1 VLEEMRR
8 LLTDGKGNRRDLLWR
23 PESGNA
29 SLGFHFHGGQ
39 EVTPKLT
46 TFGPSEPRSPCNDY
60 RVQSLIAGGPAH
72 ISGQINRGD
81 VIVAVDNVEVTAKTM
96 GSCFSSSKCIGSC
109 ASLRIKR
116 ESTETEVVLVRSSTS
131 HLRNMQVLF
140 GYLDALEKTI
150 LNSADGRELQIAFQ
164 KLLAYIIDMDR
175 QRAENEM
182 EVATQLAILQVR
194 LVENINAIEY
204 KLRPLPP
211 KSDVHP
217 RSSEP
222 LSSKEDVSPLST
234 ERAKSGV
241 QNLQDPAKEA
251 SKKNIPG
258 EDTPASDAQ
267 RLRNELTQT
276 MQLLE
281 DANVVVTLLD
291 RTNKDLKLTLD
302 QKKKQVE
309 DLEEANAALA
319 QDSTRVSHYTELDD
333 VRKKLLHVESEYD
346 ELLQEFADSGL
357 SDPAH
362 VDSLLLAIKGPPAIS
377 PDVLVNV
384 INVLRRFQVSVKDV
398 ESMVRQL
405 QNRNEVELLNRIEV
419 EQLQNR
425 IEQLQ
430 QELLDVKQ
438 HDAFMSKL
446 AEELQENLRGSQ
458 AEKVANVYEQR
469 VENLQYE
476 NDNLRRQTLMHQIE
490 VDQLKYELAHLDSL
504 ANTELESQ
512 RKALNAQIE
521 TLREDNR
528 KLAENQVLHDSAV
541 GKSDLDNALIEV
553 DVDVIL

>member
-29 SLGFHFHGGQ
+29 SLGFHFHGGP

-46 TFGPSEPRSPCNDY
+46 TFGPSEPRSACNDY

-81 VIVAVDNVEVTAKTM
+81 LIVAVDNVEVTAKTV

-109 ASLRIKR
+109 ASLRIQR

-150 LNSADGRELQIAFQ
+150 LNSADGRELQISFQ

-175 QRAENEM
+175 QRAEHEM
-182 EVATQLAILQVR
+182 EVATQLAILQMR
-194 LVENINAIEY
+194 MVENINAIEY
-204 KLRPLPP
+204 MLRPLPP
-211 KSDVHP
+211 ERDVHP

-222 LSSKEDVSPLST
+222 SSSKEDVSPLST
-234 ERAKSGV
+234 EQTKSEV
-241 QNLQDPAKEA
+241 QDLQDPAKEA
-251 SKKNIPG
+251 SKKNILG
-258 EDTPASDAQ
+258 EDTSVSDAQ
-267 RLRNELTQT
+267 RLRNELTET
-276 MQLLE
+276 MRLLD
-281 DANVVVTLLD
+281 DANVVITLLD
-291 RTNKDLKLTLD
+291 KANKDMKLSLD

-309 DLEEANAALA
+309 DLEEANAAL
-319 QDSTRVSHYTELDD
+319 DSTRVSHYTELDD
-333 VRKKLLHVESEYD
+333 VRKKLLRVEREYD
-346 ELLQEFADSGL
+346 ELLLEFADSGL

-362 VDSLLLAIKGPPAIS
+362 VESLLLAIKGPPAIS

-384 INVLRRFQVSVKDV
+384 INVMRRFQVSAKDV
-398 ESMVRQL
+398 QSMVGQL
-405 QNRNEVELLNRIEV
+405 QNRIEV

-430 QELLDVKQ
+430 QKLLDVEQ
-438 HDAFMSKL
+438 HDAFMTRL
-446 AEELQENLRGSQ
+446 VEELQETLRCSQ
-458 AEKVANVYEQR
+458 AEKLANVYEQR
-469 VENLQYE
+469 VENLQNE
-476 NDNLRRQTLMHQIE
+476 NDDLRKQILMNQIE
-490 VDQLKYELAHLDSL
+490 VDQLKDELALLDSL
-504 ANTELESQ
+504 ANTEPESQ
-512 RKALNAQIE
+512 RALNTQIE
-521 TLREDNR
+521 TLFEDNR
-528 KLAENQVLHDSAV
+528 KLAENQALHNSTV
-541 GKSDLDNALIEV
+541 GKSDLEKALVEV

>member
-39 EVTPKLT
+39 EGTPKLT

-81 VIVAVDNVEVTAKTM
+81 VIVAVDNVEVTAKTV

-150 LNSADGRELQIAFQ
+150 LNSTEGRELQIAFQ

-204 KLRPLPP
+204 MLRPLPP

-217 RSSEP
+217 RSNEP
-222 LSSKEDVSPLST
+222 LSSKEEVSPLST
-234 ERAKSGV
+234 ERAKGEV
-241 QNLQDPAKEA
+241 QDLQDPAKEA
-251 SKKNIPG
+251 SKKNIL
-258 EDTPASDAQ
+258 DSSASDTQ
-267 RLRNELTQT
+267 RLRNELTET

-291 RTNKDLKLTLD
+291 RANKDLTLSLD

-333 VRKKLLHVESEYD
+333 MKMKLLHVEREYD

-362 VDSLLLAIKGPPAIS
+362 VDSLLLAIKGPPTIS

-384 INVLRRFQVSVKDV
+384 INVMRKFQVSAKDV
-398 ESMVRQL
+398 ESMVEQL
-405 QNRNEVELLNRIEV
+405 QNRNEVELQNRIEV

-438 HDAFMSKL
+438 HDAFMTRL
-446 AEELQENLRGSQ
+446 VEELQENLRGSQ
-458 AEKVANVYEQR
+458 AEKLAIVYEQR
-469 VENLQYE
+469 VENLQNE

-490 VDQLKYELAHLDSL
+490 VDQLKDELAHLESL

-512 RKALNAQIE
+512 RKALNTQIE
-521 TLREDNR
+521 TLREDKR
-528 KLAENQVLHDSAV
+528 KVAENQVLHDSAV
-541 GKSDLDNALIEV
+541 GKSELDNALIEV

>member
-29 SLGFHFHGGQ
+29 SLGFHFHGGP

-46 TFGPSEPRSPCNDY
+46 TFGPSEPRSACNDY

-81 VIVAVDNVEVTAKTM
+81 LIVAVDNVEVTAKTV

-109 ASLRIKR
+109 ASLRIQR

-150 LNSADGRELQIAFQ
+150 LNSADGRELQISFQ

-175 QRAENEM
+175 QRAEHEM
-182 EVATQLAILQVR
+182 EVATQLAILQLR
-194 LVENINAIEY
+194 MVENINAIEY
-204 KLRPLPP
+204 MLRPLPP
-211 KSDVHP
+211 ERDVHP

-222 LSSKEDVSPLST
+222 SSSKEDVSPLST
-234 ERAKSGV
+234 EQTKSEV
-241 QNLQDPAKEA
+241 QDLQDPAKEA
-251 SKKNIPG
+251 SKKNILG
-258 EDTPASDAQ
+258 EDTSVSDAQ
-267 RLRNELTQT
+267 RLRNELTET
-276 MQLLE
+276 MRLLD
-281 DANVVVTLLD
+281 DANVVITLLD
-291 RTNKDLKLTLD
+291 KANKDMKLSLD

-309 DLEEANAALA
+309 DLEEANAAL
-319 QDSTRVSHYTELDD
+319 DSTRVSHYTELDD
-333 VRKKLLHVESEYD
+333 VRKKLLRVEREYD
-346 ELLQEFADSGL
+346 ELLLEFADSGL

-362 VDSLLLAIKGPPAIS
+362 VESLLLAIKGPPAIS

-384 INVLRRFQVSVKDV
+384 INVMRRFQVSAKDV
-398 ESMVRQL
+398 QSMVGQL
-405 QNRNEVELLNRIEV
+405 QNRIEV

-430 QELLDVKQ
+430 QKLLDVEQ
-438 HDAFMSKL
+438 HDAFMTRL
-446 AEELQENLRGSQ
+446 VEELQETLRCSQ
-458 AEKVANVYEQR
+458 AEKLANVYEQR
-469 VENLQYE
+469 VENLQNE
-476 NDNLRRQTLMHQIE
+476 NDDLRKQILMNQIE
-490 VDQLKYELAHLDSL
+490 VDQLKDELALLDSL
-504 ANTELESQ
+504 ANTEPESQ
-512 RKALNAQIE
+512 RALNTQIE
-521 TLREDNR
+521 TLFEDNR
-528 KLAENQVLHDSAV
+528 KLAENQALHNSTV
-541 GKSDLDNALIEV
+541 GKSDLEKALVEV